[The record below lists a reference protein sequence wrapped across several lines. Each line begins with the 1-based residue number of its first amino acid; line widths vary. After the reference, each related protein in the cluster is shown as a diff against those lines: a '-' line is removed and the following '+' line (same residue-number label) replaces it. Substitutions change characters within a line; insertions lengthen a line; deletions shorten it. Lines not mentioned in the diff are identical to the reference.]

1 MITAVVI
8 TVDDDLAMCGTSRSS
23 YDSARIIASLD
34 NFADIFRASGICLEP
49 EVPSLD
55 FIRFYQRLSDPSTFV
70 ELPKIGR
77 ISQIILTNLERNW
90 HRRADLE
97 FQRGPSGALKI
108 YMNAVIGFKNDTFFL
123 KSASETT
130 WHTLP
135 AVFDTR
141 IYKRDFESK
150 SSIISMSIIIDQTI
164 FCVIYWRAA
173 RLMNKAAVNV
183 CIMLKYQFLL
193 KSDWI

>member
-1 MITAVVI
+1 LCKSIHCIHCGEIKSPFLLNNSDFKSRTWIRSAWNLIRAVLVTISDMITAVVI

-77 ISQIILTNLERNW
+77 ISQIILTNLERN
-90 HRRADLE
+90 
-97 FQRGPSGALKI
+97 
-108 YMNAVIGFKNDTFFL
+108 
-123 KSASETT
+123 
-130 WHTLP
+130 
-135 AVFDTR
+135 
-141 IYKRDFESK
+141 
-150 SSIISMSIIIDQTI
+150 
-164 FCVIYWRAA
+164 
-173 RLMNKAAVNV
+173 
-183 CIMLKYQFLL
+183 
-193 KSDWI
+193 